1 MWRKVLV
8 TLMAATMMVGSTAMA
23 AGTLTI
29 SGSSSM
35 YNLVYD
41 LSGSKTGATTGYNIA
56 NPSNKIGFTITE
68 SDSGSGIKDVAA
80 GTVNIGDSSR
90 ELTAAEIASGLK
102 ATVICKDA
110 VAMIVNKNNTL
121 VNNLTSAQ
129 IAGIYNGTYT
139 NWSQVGGASQPIVVY
154 TREVGSGTR
163 SFFVST
169 FLGGT
174 DTIKSTATVYK
185 STELI
190 RAAVAANPYAI
201 GYISLGSVDS
211 TVKATSLNGVAATV
225 ANAKAGTYT
234 AVRNFNMVTKGAP
247 TGNAQLFINWI
258 LTSAGQAIV
267 TKDGEISL

>member
-1 MWRKVLV
+1 MWKKVLV
-8 TLMAATMMVGSTAMA
+8 TLMAATMMAGSTAMA

-35 YNLVYD
+35 YDLVNG
-41 LSGSKTGATTGYNIA
+41 LSTGYNA
-56 NPSNKIGFTITE
+56 NPPSGGTISFTNTK
-68 SDSGSGIKDVAA
+68 SDSQGGINDVNA

-90 ELTAAEIASGLK
+90 DLKSTDPTGLV

-110 VAMIVNKNNTL
+110 VAMIVNKNNTA

-139 NWSQVGGASQPIVVY
+139 NWSQVGGANQPIVVY

-163 SFFVST
+163 DFFVKT

-174 DTIKSTATVYK
+174 DTIISTATVYN
-185 STELI
+185 STQLI
-190 RAAVAANPYAI
+190 RGAVASNPFAI
-201 GYISLGSVDS
+201 GYISLGSADS

-234 AVRNFNMVTKGAP
+234 AVRNFNMITKGAP

-258 LTSAGQAIV
+258 LTPAGQAIV
-267 TKDGEISL
+267 TTDGELSL